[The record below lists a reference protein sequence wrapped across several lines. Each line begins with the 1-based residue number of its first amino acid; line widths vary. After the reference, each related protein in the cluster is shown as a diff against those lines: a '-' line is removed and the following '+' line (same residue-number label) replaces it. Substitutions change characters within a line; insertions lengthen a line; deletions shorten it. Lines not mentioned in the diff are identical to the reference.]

1 MSMLTLII
9 PPQYR
14 LLAGAAAVAVAM
26 AVSAY
31 SGWYAQGLAKDAV
44 ISGMK
49 AAAADTRAAQAV
61 AALADMAI
69 STRRINDAATRL
81 ISAQDALGGKIEN
94 IKTNFGR
101 ATKLVPLVAGCR
113 PDDERVRLLSA
124 AVDAANAA
132 RAGQP
137 VESAVPSSR

>member
-1 MSMLTLII
+1 VINLLI

-14 LLAGAAAVAVAM
+14 IIAGAVALLGVV

-31 SGWYAQGLAKDAV
+31 GGWVAQGLAKDAV

-49 AAAADTRAAQAV
+49 AAAADARAAQAV
-61 AALADMAI
+61 ATLADMAI
-69 STRRINDAATRL
+69 SARRINDAATRL
-81 ISAQDALGGKIEN
+81 ISTQDALGGKIEN

-101 ATKLVPLVAGCR
+101 ATKSAPLVAGCR

>member
-1 MSMLTLII
+1 MITLPYAQAIGAA
-9 PPQYR
+9 
-14 LLAGAAAVAVAM
+14 LLIGSITGAGA
-26 AVSAY
+26 
-31 SGWYAQGLAKDAV
+31 GWYAQGLIKDRV
-44 ISGMK
+44 ISDMQ
-49 AAAADTRAAQAV
+49 ATAADARAAQAV
-61 AALADMAI
+61 ATLADMAI

-81 ISAQDALGGKIEN
+81 ISAQDALGGKIET

-101 ATKLVPLVAGCR
+101 ATKSAPLVAGCA

>member
-1 MSMLTLII
+1 VINLLI

-14 LLAGAAAVAVAM
+14 LLAGAVALLGVI

-31 SGWYAQGLAKDAV
+31 GGWYAQGLAKDAV
-44 ISGMK
+44 ISGMQTI
-49 AAAADTRAAQAV
+49 AADTRAAQAV
-61 AALADMAI
+61 ATLADMAT

-81 ISAQDALGGKIEN
+81 ISAQDALGGKIET

-101 ATKLVPLVAGCR
+101 ATKSAPLVAGCR

>member
-1 MSMLTLII
+1 MINLLI

-14 LLAGAAAVAVAM
+14 IIAGAAAVAVAM

-44 ISGMK
+44 ISGMQ
-49 AAAADTRAAQAV
+49 ATVADARAAQAV
-61 AALADMAI
+61 ATLADMAI
-69 STRRINDAATRL
+69 SARRINDAATRL
-81 ISAQDALGGKIEN
+81 ISTQDALGGKIEN

-101 ATKLVPLVAGCR
+101 ATKSAPLAAGCR

-124 AVDAANAA
+124 AIDAATAA
-132 RAGQP
+132 GAGQP
-137 VESAVPSSR
+137 IEGAMPGNQ